1 MIFEKNVGNCGILG
15 EEVEVACAIFRMLT
29 VRIETFLLSPLIT
42 SQGVPHMNNNDTYIT
57 AGQLANLHNIT
68 KQTVLFYDKNGLL
81 PPAYVNNENGY
92 RYYSTSQYLTLAL
105 ILNLRKM
112 NVSLSDIRTYLDGR
126 SQQAFERLLQDKVAE
141 CDRIIEEAQTLRASL
156 ADTLETLSYL
166 DVLDLEDIA
175 LTDEDEL
182 PLLISEP
189 LSAEMPLHDRLR
201 VLSSHTQLATTDG
214 QIQPFDAG
222 WLIRGEDFFSERFGH
237 TIAYYFPLGSEDSD
251 RANFTRPA
259 GTYVTVNFRGT
270 YYTEAPA
277 VLARLKAYLD
287 EHQLTPTGDV
297 YLLQLKNHLLTENT
311 DEYLNSLSVRVT
323 ADQTE

>member
-1 MIFEKNVGNCGILG
+1 
-15 EEVEVACAIFRMLT
+15 
-29 VRIETFLLSPLIT
+29 
-42 SQGVPHMNNNDTYIT
+42 MNNNDTYIT

-112 NVSLSDIRTYLDGR
+112 NVSLSDIRAYLDGR

-141 CDRIIEEAQTLRASL
+141 CDRIIEETQMLRSSL

-166 DVLDLEDIA
+166 DTIDLTAITCTE
-175 LTDEDEL
+175 EEEL
-182 PLLISEP
+182 PLLISEQ
-189 LSAEMPLHDRLR
+189 LSIDMPLHDRLR
-201 VLSSHTQLATTDG
+201 VLSSHTQRAIGDS

-222 WLIRGEDFFSERFGH
+222 WLIRGEDFFNGRFGH
-237 TIAYYFPLGSEDSD
+237 TTAYYFPLPAEDND
-251 RANFTRPA
+251 RANATRPA
-259 GTYVTVNFRGT
+259 GTYVTLNFRGT

-277 VLARLKAYLD
+277 VLARLKAYFAD
-287 EHQLTPTGDV
+287 HHLTPTGDV
-297 YLLQLKNHLLTENT
+297 YLLQLKNHLLTEDT
-311 DEYLNSLSVRVT
+311 ADYLNRLSVRVI
-323 ADQTE
+323 AEECE

>member
-1 MIFEKNVGNCGILG
+1 M
-15 EEVEVACAIFRMLT
+15 T
-29 VRIETFLLSPLIT
+29 T
-42 SQGVPHMNNNDTYIT
+42 HDTYIT

-81 PPAYVNNENGY
+81 PPAFVSSENGY

-112 NVSLSDIRTYLDGR
+112 NVSLSDIRAYLDNR
-126 SQQAFERLLQDKVAE
+126 SPKTFERLLRDKVAE
-141 CDRIIEEAQTLRASL
+141 CDRIIEEAQVLKSSL
-156 ADTLETLSYL
+156 TDTLATLPFLDTL
-166 DVLDLEDIA
+166 DVTTITCTEEDA
-175 LTDEDEL
+175 L

-201 VLSSHTQLATTDG
+201 VLSSHTQLAVPDG

-222 WLIRGEDFFSERFGH
+222 WLIRGDDFFSGRFNH
-237 TIAYYFPLGSEDSD
+237 TTGYYFPLAAEDSD
-251 RANFTRPA
+251 RANATRPA
-259 GTYVTVNFRGT
+259 GTYITLNFRGT

-277 VLARLKAYLD
+277 VLARLSAYLT
-287 EHQLTPTGDV
+287 EHHLTWAGDV

-311 DEYLNSLSVRVT
+311 DDYLNRLSVRVI
-323 ADQTE
+323 AKPSE

>member
-1 MIFEKNVGNCGILG
+1 MS
-15 EEVEVACAIFRMLT
+15 T
-29 VRIETFLLSPLIT
+29 
-42 SQGVPHMNNNDTYIT
+42 HDTYIT

-81 PPAYVNNENGY
+81 PPAFVNENGY

-112 NVSLSDIRTYLDGR
+112 NVSLSDIRTYLADR
-126 SQQAFERLLQDKVAE
+126 SKESFEQLLRDKVAE
-141 CDRIIEEAQTLRASL
+141 CDRIIEEAQMLRSSL

-166 DVLDLEDIA
+166 DVLDLSDIA
-175 LTDEDEL
+175 LTEEDEL

-201 VLSSHTQLATTDG
+201 VLSSHTQLAATDG
-214 QIQPFDAG
+214 QVQPFDAG

-237 TIAYYFPLGSEDSD
+237 TIAYYFPLSSEDSD
-251 RANFTRPA
+251 RANFTRPR
-259 GTYVTVNFRGT
+259 GTYVTINFRGT

-277 VLARLKAYLD
+277 VFTRLKAYLD
-287 EHQLTPTGDV
+287 EHHLTPTGNI

-311 DEYLNSLSVRVT
+311 DDYLNSLSVQVIAEET
-323 ADQTE
+323 D

>member
-1 MIFEKNVGNCGILG
+1 MS
-15 EEVEVACAIFRMLT
+15 T
-29 VRIETFLLSPLIT
+29 
-42 SQGVPHMNNNDTYIT
+42 HDTYIT

-81 PPAYVNNENGY
+81 PPAFVNENGY

-112 NVSLSDIRTYLDGR
+112 NVSLSDIRTYLADR
-126 SQQAFERLLQDKVAE
+126 SQRSFERLLRDKVAE
-141 CDRIIEEAQTLRASL
+141 CDRIIEEAQTLRSSL

-166 DVLDLEDIA
+166 DVLDLSDIA
-175 LTDEDEL
+175 LTEEDEL

-201 VLSSHTQLATTDG
+201 VLSSHTQLAATDG
-214 QIQPFDAG
+214 QVQPFDAG
-222 WLIRGEDFFSERFGH
+222 WLIRGEDFFSQRFGH

-251 RANFTRPA
+251 RANFTRPR
-259 GTYVTVNFRGT
+259 GTYVTINFRGT

-277 VLARLKAYLD
+277 VFTRLKAYLD
-287 EHQLTPTGDV
+287 EHHLTPTGNI

-311 DEYLNSLSVRVT
+311 DDYLNSLSVQVIAEET
-323 ADQTE
+323 D